1 MPSAELTE
9 NTSSSSGNP
18 LPPGHYSSEQ
28 PSPGSPRRKLVVVVI
43 LLIMAAAVWRIAA
56 NRKSQEAQAN
66 KAKTAAMAD
75 RPVPVTAAL
84 VEQKTMPVYLTG
96 LGSVTPYY
104 SVTIKS
110 RVDGQLMRVNF
121 REGQEVQVGD
131 LLAEIDPRPY
141 QAVLEQ
147 AQGQLARDQA
157 QLANYQAEYQRYES
171 LYNAGVVSKETLDTQ
186 RSNFGQFEGTIKA
199 DQAAI
204 DSAKV
209 NLVYCRITSPIRG
222 RIGLR
227 LVDPGNIVHATD
239 TTGLLVINQL
249 HPIAVVFTLPE
260 DQLPQV
266 IRLLRGGHTLNVD
279 AYDRS
284 DTNLLSQGELLTMDN
299 QIDQTTGTA
308 KLKAVFAN
316 QDETLFP
323 NQFVNIHLILQQR
336 PNAIVIPAA
345 ALQHGN
351 QGDFVYVV
359 QPDKTVAVRP
369 IHVDLTEG
377 SNLLI
382 GSGLKAGEQVVTDG
396 QEKLRPGSKVVVHMA
411 ETVSA
416 ANETSRTPE
425 TSSDISAK
433 ARRRP

>member
-1 MPSAELTE
+1 MSSVQLSE

-18 LPPGHYSSEQ
+18 LPPDQYSSEP
-28 PSPGSPRRKLVVVVI
+28 PSGGSPLRKIVVLVI
-43 LLIMAAAVWRIAA
+43 LLVVAAAVWRIAA
-56 NRKSQEAQAN
+56 NRRSEEAQAN
-66 KAKTAAMAD
+66 KAKSAAMAD
-75 RPVPVTAAL
+75 RPVPVAAAP

-110 RVDGQLMRVNF
+110 RVDGQLMHVNF
-121 REGQEVQVGD
+121 REGQEVQVGA

-157 QLANYQAEYQRYES
+157 QLANYQAEYHRYES
-171 LYNAGVVSKETLDTQ
+171 LYNAGVVSKETLDAQ

-204 DSAKV
+204 DSARV
-209 NLVYCRITSPIRG
+209 NLAYCRITSPIRG

-249 HPIAVVFTLPE
+249 HPITVIFTLPE

-266 IRLLRGGHTLNVD
+266 IQLLRAGHSLNVD

-284 DTNLLSQGELLTMDN
+284 DTTLLSKGKLLTMDN

-316 QDETLFP
+316 EEETLFP

-359 QPDKTVAVRP
+359 QPDKTVAIRP

-377 SNLLI
+377 SSLLV
-382 GSGLKAGEQVVTDG
+382 GSGLKAGELVVTDG
-396 QEKLRPGSKVVVHMA
+396 QEKLRPGSKVVVH
-411 ETVSA
+411 TA
-416 ANETSRTPE
+416 ASTTQAGSTTRILK
-425 TSSDISAK
+425 TSSDTSAN
-433 ARRRP
+433 ARRRL